1 MYFGTRLS
9 YINGLLC
16 EIEKCLEL
24 GAKFSENAWSS
35 LLFGNDFAGV
45 VETRSALKRSIDI
58 VHVFSSKRFFCNFSK
73 CARFQA
79 GGGVVK
85 AFLF

>member
-1 MYFGTRLS
+1 MYYGTTLI

-24 GAKFSENAWSS
+24 GSKFSENALSS
-35 LLFGNDFAGV
+35 LLFANDFAGV
-45 VETRSALKRSIDI
+45 AETRSALKRSNDI
-58 VHVFSSKRFFCNFSK
+58 IHVFSKRFFCNFSK
-73 CARFQA
+73 CPKFQA
-79 GGGVVK
+79 GGAVVK